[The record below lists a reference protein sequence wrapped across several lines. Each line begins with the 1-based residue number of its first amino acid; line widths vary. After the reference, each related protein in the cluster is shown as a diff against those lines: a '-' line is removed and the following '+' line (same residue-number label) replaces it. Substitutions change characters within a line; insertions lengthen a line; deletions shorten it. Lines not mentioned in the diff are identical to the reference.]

1 MTSHRVDVVVFTLA
15 LTVFGLVALALVW
28 SGGWAYEVLA
38 RATGHTQTTFLD
50 IGGLGSIGGGA
61 FGVDLHNLLSWHGAW
76 ASYVVGLSPLPSGAS
91 TYFSADEVA
100 HMADVRA
107 VFRGAELAAVLALF
121 VGVPMGV
128 YTGLHRDT
136 WLSRAVMAIS
146 LIGVSLPTFLTGILL
161 IWIFAVV
168 LGWLPSFGRG
178 DVVHLGWWS
187 TGLLTISGIKALILP
202 APPAGCSDREPA
214 WSPTGPTSC
223 AC

>member
-50 IGGLGSIGGGA
+50 IGGLGSIGGGGA

-121 VGVPMGV
+121 VGG
-128 YTGLHRDT
+128 YRI
-136 WLSRAVMAIS
+136 SRARRRD
-146 LIGVSLPTFLTGILL
+146 G
-161 IWIFAVV
+161 
-168 LGWLPSFGRG
+168 
-178 DVVHLGWWS
+178 
-187 TGLLTISGIKALILP
+187 ALRLVRASALVAAFCVFEVGKG
-202 APPAGCSDREPA
+202 APVNFIYFQF
-214 WSPTGPTSC
+214 
-223 AC
+223 

>member
-121 VGVPMGV
+121 VGG
-128 YTGLHRDT
+128 YRI
-136 WLSRAVMAIS
+136 SRARRRGGALRLVRAGALVAAGIVAV
-146 LIGVSLPTFLTGILL
+146 IGVAAALAFDQLL
-161 IWIFAVV
+161 V
-168 LGWLPSFGRG
+168 LFH
-178 DVVHLGWWS
+178 DVIV
-187 TGLLTISGIKALILP
+187 P
-202 APPAGCSDREPA
+202 
-214 WSPTGPTSC
+214 
-223 AC
+223 